1 MGGLPKYKDYFNL
14 KNVSKKIIKAYII
27 GKNTSFFIKQIK
39 KNIPYTVSHN
49 VKNAVQNIFHDLKD
63 SKTKKCT
70 ILFSPAAASFDQFNN
85 FEDRGFHFK
94 NLAIRKFKKISNV

>member
-1 MGGLPKYKDYFNL
+1 MNNK
-14 KNVSKKIIKAYII
+14 
-27 GKNTSFFIKQIK
+27 
-39 KNIPYTVSHN
+39 
-49 VKNAVQNIFHDLKD
+49 
-63 SKTKKCT
+63 KKCT